1 VDDVDHRIVRVLVA
15 NARASFLEIGDAV
28 GLSASAAKRRFDKLV
43 SSGAIR
49 GFTAQVDPSVLGW
62 RTEAY
67 VEVYCKGTVS
77 PTDLRRS
84 LELIP
89 EVIGACTVTGSADA
103 LLHLLAEDVAHL
115 ESALE
120 RVRDERN
127 VDHTESIIVLSR
139 LIDRGRG

>member
-1 VDDVDHRIVRVLVA
+1 MDEVDHRIIRVLVED
-15 NARASFLEIGDAV
+15 ARATFLEIGDAV

-43 SSGAIR
+43 DSGAIR
-49 GFTAQVDPSVLGW
+49 GFTAQVDPVVLGW

-77 PTDLRRS
+77 PKELRRS

-89 EVIGACTVTGSADA
+89 EVVGACTVTGSADA
-103 LLHLLAEDVAHL
+103 LLHLLAEDVVHL
-115 ESALE
+115 EKALE
-120 RVRDERN
+120 QVRDERN

>member
-1 VDDVDHRIVRVLVA
+1 MDDVDQRIVHALVA
-15 NARASFLEIGDAV
+15 NGRATFLEIGDQV

-43 SSGAIR
+43 DSGAIR
-49 GFTAQVDPSVLGW
+49 GFTAQVDPKVLGW

-77 PTDLRRS
+77 PAELQRS
-84 LELIP
+84 LEMIP
-89 EVIGACTVTGSADA
+89 EVVGACTVTGSADA

-115 ESALE
+115 ERALE
-120 RVRDERN
+120 RVRTERN
-127 VDHTESIIVLSR
+127 VDHTVSIIVLSR